1 MKKEVVG
8 AIYKVIN
15 RSLSPNVIGKSLEV
29 PPDPKLGD
37 YAFPCFLL
45 AKKLNQKPNKIA
57 KNIAKKISA
66 FEFEKVKAVGPYVNF
81 SVNRDMLAQ
90 SIIDKIRKEREKY
103 GSFKDKKEKVMVEFS
118 GANTHKAF
126 HIGHIRGTSLG
137 ESIARMLEFAGNKVT
152 RANYQGDTGMHVAK
166 WIWCYN
172 KYHKK
177 EKLRKNEA
185 WLTGIYVD
193 AVRRLV
199 KNEKLQKQVDKINSI
214 LDSKEDEKLN
224 KLWEKTRKLSLDT
237 LEEIYKQ
244 LNTKFDVYFFESQI
258 ENRGKVI
265 AKELVEKEIAEISDE
280 AVIINLEKYNLGIW
294 VLLRKDG
301 TALYSTKDLALA
313 EKKFKEHKIDTSIY
327 VVGSEQKL
335 HLYQLFK
342 TLELMKFK
350 QAEKCKYVP
359 VSLVRLPWGKM
370 SSRTGENILY
380 SAFMKE
386 LTDYASKEIEKR
398 HKLKKEALEKR
409 ALAIAIAS
417 LKYSMLKQDA
427 RKTFVFRKE
436 EALKFEGDTG
446 PYLLYTYARAK
457 NILKKAK
464 YKERSKYALD
474 RIAVDDSEKN
484 LISQLGLFPEVVSQA
499 CQKLSPNSI
508 ANYAYQIAKLFNEFY
523 HSAKVIGSEK
533 ERFRLVLVDSFAQVL
548 KNSLFLLGITV
559 IERM

>member
-15 RSLSPNVIGKSLEV
+15 RSLPPNVIGKSLEV

-66 FEFEKVKAVGPYVNF
+66 FEFEKVEAVGPYVNF
-81 SVNRDMLAQ
+81 SVNRDMLVQ
-90 SIIDKIRKEREKY
+90 SVIDKIRKEREKY

-118 GANTHKAF
+118 QANTHKAF

-137 ESIARMLEFAGNKVT
+137 ESIARMLEFTGNKVT

-177 EKLRKNEA
+177 ERLRKDEA

-193 AVRRLV
+193 AVRRLA
-199 KNEKLQKQVDKINSI
+199 KNEKLQKQVDKINSL
-214 LDSKEDEKLN
+214 LDSKEDPKLN
-224 KLWEKTRKLSLDT
+224 KLWEKTRKLSLDS

-244 LNTKFDVYFFESQI
+244 LNTKFDEYFFESQM
-258 ENRGKVI
+258 EARGKVI
-265 AKELVEKEIAEISDE
+265 AKELVEKEIAKISDE
-280 AVIINLEKYNLGIW
+280 AVIIDLEKYNLGIW

-484 LISQLGLFPEVVSQA
+484 LIGQLGLFPEVVSQA

-508 ANYAYQIAKLFNEFY
+508 ANYSYQIAKLFNEFY

-533 ERFRLVLVDSFAQVL
+533 EKFRLVLVDSFAQVL
-548 KNSLFLLGITV
+548 KNSLCLLGITV
-559 IERM
+559 IEKM

>member
-8 AIYKVIN
+8 AIYKAIN
-15 RSLSPNVIGKSLEV
+15 RSLPPNVIGKSLEV

-66 FEFEKVKAVGPYVNF
+66 FEFEKVEAVGPYVNF
-81 SVNRDMLAQ
+81 SVNRDMLTQ

-118 GANTHKAF
+118 QANTHKAF

-137 ESIARMLEFAGNKVT
+137 ESIARILEFAGNKVT

-199 KNEKLQKQVDKINSI
+199 KNEKLQKQVDKINSL

-224 KLWEKTRKLSLDT
+224 KLWEKTRKLSLDA

-244 LNTKFDVYFFESQI
+244 LNTKFDEYFFESQM
-258 ENRGKVI
+258 EQRGKII

-280 AVIINLEKYNLGIW
+280 AVIVNLEKYNLGIW

-533 ERFRLVLVDSFAQVL
+533 ERFRLILVDSFAQVL